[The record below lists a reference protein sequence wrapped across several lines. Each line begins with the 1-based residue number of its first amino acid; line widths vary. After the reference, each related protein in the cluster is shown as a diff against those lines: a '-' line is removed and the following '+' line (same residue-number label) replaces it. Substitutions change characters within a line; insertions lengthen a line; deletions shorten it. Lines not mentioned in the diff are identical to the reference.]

1 MTEKNR
7 QWLLKT
13 QIEKGVLV
21 APEHFDFVETD
32 IPEPKDG
39 EFLTRTIV
47 LGTSPAQRG
56 YMSPGVSMF
65 DKVQLGGVM
74 RGRGVAVVEAS
85 RHEGFSPGD
94 ILVCSTGWQDY
105 SIQRGPRPGE
115 HITSLQPVSPHVR
128 PLPLALGTLGSA
140 GITAYFGLLDTAR
153 LAPGDTVVV
162 SAAAGGVGS
171 IAGQI
176 ARIKGCKVIGIA
188 GSDDKCQWITNT
200 LGMTAAINYKTEDVG
215 QRLDELCPDGIDV
228 FFDNVGGDIL
238 ERCLERLSLGA
249 RVAICGYISTD
260 YASGPET
267 GPANYRYLV
276 RRRASMAGF
285 FVFDF
290 VERFAEAEA
299 EMSVW
304 HKSGLLIPTE
314 DVDDGFE
321 HMPLSLASLFTGANK
336 GIKLCRVAPDP

>member
-1 MTEKNR
+1 MAKMNR
-7 QWLLKT
+7 QWRLKT

-21 APEHFDFVETD
+21 SPEHFEFAETE
-32 IPEPKDG
+32 IPSPADG
-39 EFLTRTIV
+39 EFLVRTLV

-65 DKVQLGGVM
+65 DKVGLGSVM
-74 RGRGVAVVEAS
+74 RGRGVGVVEES
-85 RHEGFSPGD
+85 RHPNFQPGD
-94 ILVCSTGWQDY
+94 VLVCSTGWQDY
-105 SIQRGPRPGE
+105 SIQVGPKPGE
-115 HITSLQPVSPHVR
+115 HIKSLQAVPSHIR

-140 GITAYFGLLDTAR
+140 GFTAYFGLLDTAS
-153 LAPGDTVVV
+153 LTPGDTVVV

-188 GSDDKCQWITNT
+188 GSDEKCEWITQT
-200 LGMTAAINYKTEDVG
+200 LGMSGAINYKTQDIGAE
-215 QRLDELCPDGIDV
+215 LDALCPEGIDV
-228 FFDNVGGDIL
+228 FFDNVGGDVL
-238 ERCLERLSLGA
+238 ERCLERLKLGG

-260 YASGPET
+260 YAAGPET

-290 VERFAEAEA
+290 VDRFSEAEA

-304 HKSGLLIPTE
+304 YERGLLIPTE
-314 DVDDGFE
+314 DVDEGLE
-321 HMPLSLASLFTGANK
+321 AMPDSLASLFTGANK